1 MISANTYSEVF
12 EILSLMDKK
21 VVMKVPEKILNNIK
35 LRRNTNYKLNLTT
48 DNIFNPNIVSKEALE
63 IIACLDVNYWMDKE
77 KSLELRKKYYD
88 NINNDSINSIFKNN
102 RNTKNELSI
111 NVYKENRFK
120 SIINKLKAFFKIK

>member
-63 IIACLDVNYWMDKE
+63 IIACLDVNYWMDKAQR
-77 KSLELRKKYYD
+77 LELRKK
-88 NINNDSINSIFKNN
+88 
-102 RNTKNELSI
+102 
-111 NVYKENRFK
+111 
-120 SIINKLKAFFKIK
+120 

>member
-88 NINNDSINSIFKNN
+88 NINNDNINSIFKNN

-111 NVYKENRFK
+111 DVYKENRFK

>member
-48 DNIFNPNIVSKEALE
+48 DNIFNPNIVS
-63 IIACLDVNYWMDKE
+63 IACLDVNYWMDKE

-88 NINNDSINSIFKNN
+88 NINNDNINSIFKNN

-111 NVYKENRFK
+111 DVYKENRFK
-120 SIINKLKAFFKIK
+120 SIFNKLKVFFKIK

>member
-77 KSLELRKKYYD
+77 KSLELRKKYYN
-88 NINNDSINSIFKNN
+88 NINNDNINSIFKNN

-111 NVYKENRFK
+111 DVYKENRFK
-120 SIINKLKAFFKIK
+120 SIFNKLKAFFKIK

>member
-21 VVMKVPEKILNNIK
+21 VIMKVPEKILNNIK

-88 NINNDSINSIFKNN
+88 NINNDNINSIFKNN

-111 NVYKENRFK
+111 DVYKENRFK
-120 SIINKLKAFFKIK
+120 SIFNKLKAFFKIK

>member
-88 NINNDSINSIFKNN
+88 NINNDNINSIFKNN

-111 NVYKENRFK
+111 DVYKENRFK
-120 SIINKLKAFFKIK
+120 SIFNKLKAFFKIK